1 MSRYQLVQIDGRTTY
16 HHIGSSSSKSGYS
29 WIQEL
34 RIATGRDTLQCAG
47 FRCTQ
52 PATLGAHLK
61 PKSWQEW
68 LRVFSLGAIGG
79 VPVVPCCNACH
90 NTSGGEFRIKATY
103 AIIDPGAVSDNF
115 GFKR

>member
-16 HHIGSSSSKSGYS
+16 HHIGSSSSRSGYN
-29 WIQEL
+29 WIKEL
-34 RIATGRDTLQCAG
+34 KIATGRDNLQCAG
-47 FRCTQ
+47 FRCTE
-52 PATLGAHLK
+52 PAYLGAHLK

-79 VPVVPCCNACH
+79 IPVVPCCKDCH
-90 NTSGGEFRIKATY
+90 DTTGGEFRIKATY
-103 AIIDPGAVSDNF
+103 AIIDPRAVSDNF